1 MTTSSNRA
9 ALAFAA
15 AVSFILFALPLS
27 QASAMGRSGAP
38 TVQPDDNQSAARLG
52 QVESGQ
58 KSLEADLRSQM
69 EALRRELKELRAR
82 FGGSDRIASVR

>member
-38 TVQPDDNQSAARLG
+38 TRTASDATERLG
-52 QVESGQ
+52 QVENGQ
-58 KSLEADLRSQM
+58 KAMDARLQAEVDALREQLADL
-69 EALRRELKELRAR
+69 KAR
-82 FGGSDRIASVR
+82 MAVAQASAPE